1 MHPRSTASAPRHPQ
15 RASSG
20 TGDDPLSAASSEQ
33 QVVGAISRMAP
44 PADDRSATAAPR
56 RSTTTRHE
64 RLQDMRSPA
73 TSSAAST
80 ASFPVAGFSRTRR
93 RPPSSTQSSP
103 AEAPRRVEQPAA
115 AVPGAGQTAASQQ
128 NQQTPQSQ
136 LSLPLLPADSLGR
149 KLWQHFQTAPD
160 FADLRTM
167 VADSPTAAIILPQS
181 AAATEGA
188 NDLGAAL
195 NDNVLFT
202 ETPLGAVLGG
212 DDDSATEPQLDVH
225 GAAQCSFTTVSGICG
240 TVGGGAVSALG
251 VLPPM
256 EDIMQSIAHS
266 DSPRATLFDVLDSAG
281 GPPLQLLHVVGCQRL
296 SLPDSRRVLALVVAA
311 PLERSLVVDSAV
323 ATLAART
330 HDAVAALLPRAPPDA
345 SVSSDQITADVDEIM
360 RFAHSIELRASA
372 HASPPAAATGLKAL
386 AWIAGRRTGSQRTAA
401 TATGA
406 KAPADEDGD
415 QWQACMQRLQDHT
428 LDYLA
433 RLEDET
439 SACGDAEARRK
450 TSAMLAEC
458 VEKLVCES
466 IYARLFSPAGT
477 LSDDSI
483 QDAQFASK
491 IAALN
496 VADIG
501 LGHLG
506 LSAPLARPEL
516 ERICAE
522 AAQMLCRMDA
532 VKSPAEKLK
541 LIVDAHKCIVDRIQ
555 RLNQRLRAKE
565 EEPADTAETSPP
577 KTELAADSILPLLIY
592 AVVKSNP
599 PRFVSNLRFIQR
611 FRTRSLLSSQFE
623 YCMTNAHAVASFVAS
638 VDPRHLGLPAEVSAA
653 ALEPSS
659 PPPPLAILHNLL
671 VNNVVSSVG
680 LDVMQGV
687 AGGSKKVAV
696 GVYDATL
703 RRLIDSSSLL
713 IANAP
718 WRSPADRELRS
729 PVSGAL
735 QHDDG
740 HARDSNEKPD
750 SGADAAAAGV
760 EDPLTTA
767 SQQLPYEIKA
777 HLPRNR
783 AFSTRSP
790 RIVDRFLS
798 ADPDDL
804 KMGEIAQLLESYKE
818 LARYIRE

>member
-1 MHPRSTASAPRHPQ
+1 MHPRSTSAGLRHPP
-15 RASSG
+15 RTANG
-20 TGDDPLSAASSEQ
+20 AGIDPLTAASNEQ
-33 QVVGAISRMAP
+33 QVVGAISRMVP
-44 PADDRSATAAPR
+44 PVDDRSATIASR
-56 RSTTTRHE
+56 RSTVSRHE
-64 RLQDMRSPA
+64 RLQDLRSSSTLSS
-73 TSSAAST
+73 TSSST
-80 ASFPVAGFSRTRR
+80 FPVAGFSRGGRR
-93 RPPSSTQSSP
+93 QPSSTQSSP
-103 AEAPRRVEQPAA
+103 AETLRR
-115 AVPGAGQTAASQQ
+115 ASQAAGSQ
-128 NQQTPQSQ
+128 QSQQTLESPQ
-136 LSLPLLPADSLGR
+136 SLPLLSTDSLGQR
-149 KLWQHFQTAPD
+149 MWRHFQLSPD
-160 FADLRTM
+160 FADLRAM
-167 VADSPTAAIILPQS
+167 VADSPTAAIILPQCTG
-181 AAATEGA
+181 TEVETEDVGTI
-188 NDLGAAL
+188 L
-195 NDNVLFT
+195 NDNVLFS
-202 ETPLGAVLGG
+202 ETSLDGVVSNNDPSSG
-212 DDDSATEPQLDVH
+212 PQVEVQNVV
-225 GAAQCSFTTVSGICG
+225 QCSFTTVSGICG
-240 TVGGGAVSALG
+240 TVSGDAVKALG

-266 DSPRATLFDVLDSAG
+266 DSPRATLFDVLEGAD
-281 GPPLQLLHVVGCQRL
+281 GPPLQLLRVVGCQYL
-296 SLPDSRRVLALVVAA
+296 SLSDKHRMLALFVAA

-330 HDAVAALLPRAPPDA
+330 HDAVGALLPRAPSDA
-345 SVSSDQITADVDEIM
+345 SASPDQITADLDEIIS
-360 RFAHSIELRASA
+360 FAHSIELRASA
-372 HASPPAAATGLKAL
+372 HVSPTAAATGLKAL
-386 AWIAGRRTGSQRTAA
+386 AWIAGRRAGSQRDAA
-401 TATGA
+401 SPAGA

-415 QWQACMQRLQDHT
+415 QWQACMQQLQNHV

-450 TSAMLAEC
+450 TSVTVAEC
-458 VEKLVCES
+458 IEKLVCES
-466 IYARLFSPAGT
+466 IYTRLFSPAGI

-506 LSAPLARPEL
+506 LSAPFALPQL

-541 LIVDAHKCIVDRIQ
+541 LVVDAHKCIVDRIQ
-555 RLNQRLRAKE
+555 HLNQRLRAVKGNTD
-565 EEPADTAETSPP
+565 DTATEASP
-577 KTELAADSILPLLIY
+577 KSELAADSILPLLIY

-611 FRTRSLLSSQFE
+611 FRTRSLLTSQFE
-623 YCMTNAHAVASFVAS
+623 YCMTNAHAVASFVSS
-638 VDPRHLGLPAEVSAA
+638 VDPRNLGLPAEVSAA

-659 PPPPLAILHNLL
+659 SPPPLAILHNLL

-680 LDVMQGV
+680 LDVVQGV

-703 RRLIDSSSLL
+703 RRLIDSSSQL
-713 IANAP
+713 IFNAP

-729 PVSGAL
+729 PVSGTL
-735 QHDDG
+735 QRDDSSD
-740 HARDSNEKPD
+740 RDLHEKLN
-750 SGADAAAAGV
+750 SSAGATEDV
-760 EDPLTTA
+760 ENVQA
-767 SQQLPYEIKA
+767 STNQQLSYEIKA

>member
-1 MHPRSTASAPRHPQ
+1 MHPRSTATAHRHSPR
-15 RASSG
+15 ATNG
-20 TGDDPLSAASSEQ
+20 AGDDPLTAASSEQ

-44 PADDRSATAAPR
+44 PADDRTATASQR
-56 RSTTTRHE
+56 RSTATRHE

-73 TSSAAST
+73 AASVAST
-80 ASFPVAGFSRTRR
+80 SSFPVAGFSRTHRP
-93 RPPSSTQSSP
+93 RPPASTQSSP
-103 AEAPRRVEQPAA
+103 AETPRHVSQAVETERNN
-115 AVPGAGQTAASQQ
+115 GQTDA

-136 LSLPLLPADSLGR
+136 LKLPLLPVDSLGR
-149 KLWQHFQTAPD
+149 KLWQYFQTSSD
-160 FADLRTM
+160 FADLRAM
-167 VADSPTAAIILPQS
+167 VADSPTAAIILPQGADS
-181 AAATEGA
+181 TE
-188 NDLGAAL
+188 DLGAVL
-195 NDNVLFT
+195 NDNVLFS
-202 ETPLGAVLGG
+202 ETPLAAVLSDNG
-212 DDDSATEPQLDVH
+212 DSTKEPQSDAH
-225 GAAQCSFTTVSGICG
+225 ETGHCSFTTVSGICG
-240 TVGGGAVSALG
+240 TVGGDAVSALG

-281 GPPLQLLHVVGCQRL
+281 SPPLQLLHIVGFQRL
-296 SLPDSRRVLALVVAA
+296 SLPDARRVLALVVAA
-311 PLERSLVVDSAV
+311 PLVRSLVVDSAV
-323 ATLAART
+323 ATLTART
-330 HDAVAALLPRAPPDA
+330 HDAVTALLPRAPSDA
-345 SVSSDQITADVDEIM
+345 TTSSDQITADIDEIM
-360 RFAHSIELRASA
+360 RFAHSIELRAGTQ
-372 HASPPAAATGLKAL
+372 ASPAAAGLKAL
-386 AWIAGRRTGSQRTAA
+386 AWIAGRRTGSQRVAPSPNS
-401 TATGA
+401 A
-406 KAPADEDGD
+406 KAPADLDGE
-415 QWQACMQRLQDHT
+415 QWQTCMQRLQDHV

-439 SACGDAEARRK
+439 SACGDAETRRK

-466 IYARLFSPAGT
+466 IYVRIFSPTGS

-496 VADIG
+496 VADIS

-506 LSAPLARPEL
+506 LSAVLARPEL

-522 AAQMLCRMDA
+522 AAQMLCRMDI

-541 LIVDAHKCIVDRIQ
+541 LIVDAHKCLVDRIQ
-555 RLNQRLRAKE
+555 RLNQRVKE
-565 EEPADTAETSPP
+565 QSADMSVSVDNSSMS
-577 KTELAADSILPLLIY
+577 ELAADSILPLLIY

-611 FRTRSLLSSQFE
+611 FRSRSLLSSQFE

-638 VDPRHLGLPAEVSAA
+638 VDPRHLGLSAEVSAA
-653 ALEPSS
+653 ALESSS

-680 LDVMQGV
+680 FDVMQGV

-703 RRLIDSSSLL
+703 RRLIDSSSLF

-718 WRSPADRELRS
+718 WRSSADRELTS
-729 PVSGAL
+729 PASTML
-735 QHDDG
+735 HHDQAPASLDK
-740 HARDSNEKPD
+740 SD
-750 SGADAAAAGV
+750 SGDNPSTDFDTV
-760 EDPLTTA
+760 TTA
-767 SQQLPYEIKA
+767 NQQLPYEIKA

-798 ADPDDL
+798 ANPDDL